1 MKILRFISKI
11 VKFILREICS
21 FAIKLGLIFV
31 ILLFVL
37 TIFLKSQKKEIIKS
51 AYLKIDLSKEY
62 TDPATVIPFNL
73 DAGDIN
79 FYTLMTKINMAKVDK
94 EIKGLVLFLDG
105 NSLSRTKVT
114 ELIEVLKDFKASNK
128 PIYSY
133 ATMLNNN
140 SLLLSSIS
148 TEFYMPPSAT
158 TTVNIT
164 GYYKSLPY
172 YKELA
177 DKIGVDFNVIHVG
190 DFKTFGENYVRKE
203 ISNENRA
210 DLTRILD
217 KSFDIYTDEY
227 STNANVSETRIRNL
241 IITGELMGVS
251 SLALK
256 DSHLI
261 KNLDYWENVKKDK
274 KIDKIYDIAEYHNL
288 NMVQQKDK
296 IAVVYAVGDIES
308 SLSKEP
314 KFLSITSS
322 KLIEALK
329 KAEKASDVK
338 GIVLRV
344 NSPGGSALE
353 SNIIYNYIKNMKK
366 PVYVSIGDVSASG
379 GYYISVAGKKIF
391 ANSASITGSIGVV
404 SLIPNFEKL
413 SKKIGVNFNELSLGK
428 YADLYSLTTE
438 MDESRRQRIYDTSL
452 KVYDEFKRIVSENRN
467 IPIEKVENIAQ
478 GKIWLGEEAKEIGLI
493 DEIGSLNDTIFTLA
507 KDLKLEKYSIVEV
520 PIQKSLSS
528 YVRTMLFSTR
538 LQFLSVLF
546 MEDKKLEKIVDKEL
560 FFKPTLYLSYFN

>member
-322 KLIEALK
+322 KEIGFGQSCITNSSSSLSLTDNAPVPKRANPKLFPHSGQIICNTRRFFSSLFIKIALSSK
-329 KAEKASDVK
+329 SCLQLLQQNPENNFFNFSFS
-338 GIVLRV
+338 IITSIYYTLCLRK
-344 NSPGGSALE
+344 SYLW
-353 SNIIYNYIKNMKK
+353 NYIN
-366 PVYVSIGDVSASG
+366 V
-379 GYYISVAGKKIF
+379 
-391 ANSASITGSIGVV
+391 
-404 SLIPNFEKL
+404 
-413 SKKIGVNFNELSLGK
+413 
-428 YADLYSLTTE
+428 
-438 MDESRRQRIYDTSL
+438 
-452 KVYDEFKRIVSENRN
+452 
-467 IPIEKVENIAQ
+467 
-478 GKIWLGEEAKEIGLI
+478 
-493 DEIGSLNDTIFTLA
+493 
-507 KDLKLEKYSIVEV
+507 
-520 PIQKSLSS
+520 
-528 YVRTMLFSTR
+528 
-538 LQFLSVLF
+538 
-546 MEDKKLEKIVDKEL
+546 
-560 FFKPTLYLSYFN
+560 